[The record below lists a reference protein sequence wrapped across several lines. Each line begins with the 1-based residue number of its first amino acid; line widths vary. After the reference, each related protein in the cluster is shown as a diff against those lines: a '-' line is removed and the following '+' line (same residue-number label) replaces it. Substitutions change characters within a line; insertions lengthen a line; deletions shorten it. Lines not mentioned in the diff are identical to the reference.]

1 MASTYN
7 DCDLLEA
14 AGDTGYVGHVGQVV
28 HLEQEGG
35 GDAVCADLREQSA
48 HLGFLSFN
56 HK

>member
-35 GDAVCADLREQSA
+35 GDAVCADLGEQSA
-48 HLGFLSFN
+48 HLGF
-56 HK
+56 